1 MALGDRSA
9 FDASPRSR
17 RRHRTGTANVKTLDN
32 SGKDNRHTDRQSVG
46 PRSDKDHEGRV

>member
-32 SGKDNRHTDRQSVG
+32 SGKDTDTRIGNPWTGVPGDVS
-46 PRSDKDHEGRV
+46 